1 MEQLSRC
8 DGQGD
13 GACCAAGGCGVGLVL
28 DGSRCGAAGFS
39 RFIAQG
45 VDADDPTKQVNNQ
58 VLLGDEAFVE
68 KAIARAGKSATE
80 VPKRQRRPQSL
91 ARIAADARDRDATIR
106 TAYQSGNFTLKE
118 IGDHFG
124 LHYAT
129 VSRLARK

>member
-1 MEQLSRC
+1 M
-8 DGQGD
+8 
-13 GACCAAGGCGVGLVL
+13 
-28 DGSRCGAAGFS
+28 
-39 RFIAQG
+39 
-45 VDADDPTKQVNNQ
+45 DADDPTKQVTNQ
-58 VLLGDEAFVE
+58 VFLGDEAFVE